1 MTNLLD
7 GSGNPIESS
16 GADEAV
22 RALDGPDF
30 GDVGDPTVVAGV
42 SEGEP
47 VPDYDFGAG
56 ELGAKVAKAKALL
69 IERNLLPPGSA
80 PAAPEGAEQPDA
92 QAPMPTA
99 TEDGKPITGDSIDW
113 SEFDLDLNYAHF
125 YPLATWT
132 VTAEGPK
139 WVVVINEYFS
149 AEKQYNGKGVDKSGD
164 PKNLGQYITS
174 KINSPPDTGTGPWQ
188 VATVV
193 PATMGNGA
201 VLFTRK
207 VPIVLPDPKPLEK
220 ETKVDAPTD
229 TELKDTDDAATKW
242 AAEGAAAGEEVV
254 ATPGEPSGPSEPLPA
269 DLGPAPA
276 AACSLAEQIAAEV
289 IDGPD
294 VAPEAT
300 A

>member
-1 MTNLLD
+1 MSLLD
-7 GSGNPIESS
+7 GSGNEIKSA
-16 GADEAV
+16 ADDAV

-30 GDVGDPTVVAGV
+30 GPGVDSEPAADGAVEVAGTTDALP
-42 SEGEP
+42 EF
-47 VPDYDFGAG
+47 DFGAG
-56 ELGAKVAKAKALL
+56 ELGEKVRKLKDTLV
-69 IERNLLPPGSA
+69 ERNLLPVGSV
-80 PAAPEGAEQPDA
+80 PEGAEGAEQQPGTPQAQPDN
-92 QAPMPTA
+92 
-99 TEDGKPITGDSIDW
+99 DGPIQGSSIDW

-125 YPLATWT
+125 YPRATWT
-132 VTAEGPK
+132 VTGEGPK
-139 WVVVINEYFS
+139 WVVVIDEYLS
-149 AEKQYNGKGVDKSGD
+149 AEKAYNASGVDKKGD
-164 PKNLGQYITS
+164 PKNLGQFITS

-188 VATVV
+188 VATVL

-207 VPIVLPDPKPLEK
+207 VPIVLPDPKPLVM

-229 TELKDTDDAATKW
+229 TELKTTDDAATKW

-254 ATPGEPSGPSEPLPA
+254 ATAAEPT
-269 DLGPAPA
+269 
-276 AACSLAEQIAAEV
+276 LAEQIAAEV